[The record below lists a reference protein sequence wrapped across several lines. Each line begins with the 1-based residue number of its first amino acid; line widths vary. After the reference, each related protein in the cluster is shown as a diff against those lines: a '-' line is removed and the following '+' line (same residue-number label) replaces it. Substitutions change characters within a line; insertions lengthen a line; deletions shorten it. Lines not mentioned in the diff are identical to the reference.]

1 MSRLA
6 AAMENMGYRYFD
18 WNVSSGDAGET
29 TVTSQVAENII
40 AGCSGKTAAVVLQHD
55 IKNYSVN
62 AVETVLIWGTSN
74 GYSFEA
80 LDMTSYEAHH
90 GIAN

>member
-1 MSRLA
+1 MLFRSCR
-6 AAMENMGYRYFD
+6 
-18 WNVSSGDAGET
+18 
-29 TVTSQVAENII
+29 
-40 AGCSGKTAAVVLQHD
+40 TAAVVLQHD

>member
-1 MSRLA
+1 MPLK
-6 AAMENMGYRYFD
+6 YRC
-18 WNVSSGDAGET
+18 T
-29 TVTSQVAENII
+29 H
-40 AGCSGKTAAVVLQHD
+40 TAAVVLQHD

-62 AVETVLIWGTSN
+62 AVETVLLWGTSN